1 MTEAVKVA
9 APRRFPAF
17 RRALALSAAKA
28 FLKRARRRLHT
39 PRLRIA
45 QLRAKSFD
53 LAVTL

>member
-1 MTEAVKVA
+1 MTETEEVAV
-9 APRRFPAF
+9 PRRFPAF

-28 FLKRARRRLHT
+28 FLKGARRRLHT

-45 QLRAKSFD
+45 QLKAKSFD